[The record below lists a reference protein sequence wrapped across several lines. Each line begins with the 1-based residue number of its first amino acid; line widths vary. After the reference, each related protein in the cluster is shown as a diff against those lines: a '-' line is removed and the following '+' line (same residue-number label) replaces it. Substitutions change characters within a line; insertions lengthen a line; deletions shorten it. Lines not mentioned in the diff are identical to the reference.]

1 MQADTTK
8 RERVAVLGASKKPE
22 RYSNKAV
29 VLLKEHGHDVI
40 PVNPVEERIEGLSVA
55 PSLREID
62 GGVDT
67 LTVYVG
73 PRHIGE
79 VIDDILSLKPK
90 RVILNPGTES
100 DELKEAL
107 SANEIPFL
115 EACTLVMLTTGQY

>member
-1 MQADTTK
+1 MINMNGK
-8 RERVAVLGASKKPE
+8 RDRVAVLGASKKRE

-29 VLLKEHGHDVI
+29 LLLKEHGHDVI
-40 PVNPVEERIEGLSVA
+40 PVNPIEERIEELPVA
-55 PSLREID
+55 HSLGEID

-79 VIDDILSLKPK
+79 VIDDIVQLKPK

-100 DELKEAL
+100 DELKGAL
-107 SANEIPFL
+107 GSNSIPFL
-115 EACTLVMLTTGQY
+115 EACTLVLLKTGQY